1 MHLTYD
7 AFFKKLSMSSS
18 VDEIGNIEGF
28 NFEWGNRYNLIV
40 EKAILKNPP
49 EDGSSVEFRLISLI
63 SKTKVD
69 SSFRFLLKLENEL
82 YLGPGEQE
90 STFRKIDETTY
101 FYFQS
106 VKILFAP
113 KFRTV
118 AEKVIMEG
126 QSIQGVFL
134 FNRDGSITMEG
145 VK

>member
-18 VDEIGNIEGF
+18 VGEIGNIEGF
-28 NFEWGNRYNLIV
+28 NFEWGNRYNLVV

-49 EDGSSVEFRLISLI
+49 EDGSIVEFRLI

-69 SSFRFLLKLENEL
+69 SSFHFLLKLENEL

-113 KFRTV
+113 KFRAV

-134 FNRDGSITMEG
+134 FNRDGSITMVG